1 LLSEYSLKQR
11 LLFTIGPG
19 LLMAGAAVGVSHLV
33 QATRAGADY
42 GFSLFWLLLL
52 AIISKYPFMEFGPRY
67 AAATGEHLIEGYR
80 RLGKTSFICYIG
92 ITFGT
97 MFIIH
102 AAVTVVSAGLAEQLF
117 GAGWSPF
124 VWSGIILGS
133 CVILLLLGRYPG
145 LDLSMKVI
153 ITLLTLATLV
163 AVVMA
168 LGAGTAADVFRT
180 EAPSYWNAAGLAFII
195 AFMGW
200 MPIPLDAAVWHSIW
214 AKERCRQTRYRP
226 NISEARVDFN
236 IGYGAAGFIGI
247 LFFMLGALVM
257 FGSGISFASGSV
269 GFSAQLIELYS
280 QTLGSWSAPLISVAA
295 FITMFST
302 TLAVTDAYPRVL
314 SELWMMLRKTP
325 ESLNTPEV
333 KQARQLK
340 VYQAFLPV
348 VAFFALLVLYYL
360 SEHFTFLIDLAAG
373 ISFLAA
379 PVLGWFNYRLL
390 TSEHTPEADQPG
402 HAYRLFTLACF
413 WFLVIFTLVWAY
425 WTFIA

>member
-1 LLSEYSLKQR
+1 MYSSRQR
-11 LLFTIGPG
+11 LLLTLGPG
-19 LLMAGAAVGVSHLV
+19 FLMAGAAVGVSHLV

-42 GFSLFWLLLL
+42 GFALFWLLLL

-80 RLGKTSFICYIG
+80 RLGNLAYLSYIA

-117 GAGWSPF
+117 GTGWSAF
-124 VWSGIILGS
+124 AWSGIILTG
-133 CVILLLLGRYPG
+133 CVCLLLVGRYPG
-145 LDLSMKVI
+145 LDLSMKLI
-153 ITLLTLATLV
+153 ITLLTLATFA

-168 LGAGTAADVFRT
+168 LAAGTAADAVHT

-214 AKERCRQTRYRP
+214 AKERRRQTRYSP
-226 NISEARVDFN
+226 TTAEARIDFN

-257 FGSGISFASGSV
+257 FGSGVSFASGSV

-280 QTLGSWSAPLISVAA
+280 QTLGAWSTPLISVAA

-314 SELWMMLRKTP
+314 SELWNMRRPAGGPASKP
-325 ESLNTPEV
+325 DASLL
-333 KQARQLK
+333 AYR
-340 VYQAFLPV
+340 AFVPFSALS
-348 VAFFALLVLYYL
+348 ALLVLYFL
-360 SEHFTFLIDLAAG
+360 SGQFTFLIDLAAG

-390 TSEHTPEADQPG
+390 TSRHTPKTDQPG
-402 HAYRLFTLACF
+402 TAYRRFSLACLG
-413 WFLVIFTLVWAY
+413 FLVLFTLVWAY
-425 WTFIA
+425 WTFLAP